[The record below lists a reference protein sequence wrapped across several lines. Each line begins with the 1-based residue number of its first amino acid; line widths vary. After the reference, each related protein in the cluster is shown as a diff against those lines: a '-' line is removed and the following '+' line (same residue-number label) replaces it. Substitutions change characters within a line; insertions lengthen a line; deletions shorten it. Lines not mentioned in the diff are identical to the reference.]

1 MSIRSVQV
9 SVGTTPVLLGSP
21 EADHRDGSAIAVT
34 APVGADLYLGGPSV
48 TSTTGFRLTAGG
60 TASLDL
66 SPSEL
71 LYGVLASGTGTVF
84 VLQTGV

>member
-1 MSIRSVQV
+1 MSIRSAQV
-9 SVGTTPVLLGSP
+9 SVGTTPKPLGSL
-21 EADHRDGSAIAVT
+21 EADHRNGNAIAVT
-34 APVGADLYLGGPSV
+34 APAGADLYLGGPDV
-48 TSTTGFRLTAGG
+48 TSTTGFRLAAGG